1 MVTSFLLSMLEH
13 LGQNIFKQKSF
24 WIGCLINYSLIFVD
38 ALILRLFLIF
48 TIHLKEEKNGCK
60 RKIFCFVIKVFSF
73 FLFIPRFDQI
83 LFPKGMK
90 YAKWTFTSFSAKVN
104 VSYSSFKTFASTFWK
119 FYIELH
125 QIENIWILPK
135 YQYLNHMV
143 IHFTFTLHFYLISA
157 RGGADLPLPH
167 L

>member
-60 RKIFCFVIKVFSF
+60 RKIFCFVIKVSSF

-119 FYIELH
+119 FYKELH
-125 QIENIWILPK
+125 RYSFLSIKSPLEGINLIESRWID
-135 YQYLNHMV
+135 
-143 IHFTFTLHFYLISA
+143 LIRNLDRSIYI
-157 RGGADLPLPH
+157 R
-167 L
+167 